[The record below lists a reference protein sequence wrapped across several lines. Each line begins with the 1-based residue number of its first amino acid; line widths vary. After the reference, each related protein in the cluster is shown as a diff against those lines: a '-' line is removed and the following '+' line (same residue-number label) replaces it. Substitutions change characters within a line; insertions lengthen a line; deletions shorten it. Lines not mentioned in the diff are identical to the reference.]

1 VWQSYWKLSGDPFLG
16 HSRCFVPST
25 THEEA
30 VARLVSTIES
40 GQRLAVV
47 RAGAGLGKSAVIA
60 EALARTRNP
69 ARRFSRVVCPIDAL
83 ALYAGLAEGL
93 GRRLPRGFG
102 KPSAWAALVEAVRLC
117 HWQKLQPVLIVDG
130 LEHSEDGPSRSD
142 LERLVH
148 LSPNASGRLTVVAAI
163 RETEESPGLAF
174 GPDWQLAIRLLCLTR
189 TETALYVRLKLA
201 SAGRSDEAFTPR
213 ALNRMYSISTG
224 EPRGIDRLASLGL
237 MAGAYRRLEVV
248 TPDVIDGVAA
258 ECLGNR
264 LVGTLGIIG
273 EAGWPGPAGFC

>member
-16 HSRCFVPST
+16 PSRCFVPST
-25 THEEA
+25 IHEEA

-40 GQRLAVV
+40 GHRLAVV
-47 RAGAGLGKSAVIA
+47 RAGAGLGKTTVIA
-60 EALARTRNP
+60 EALARTRSP

-83 ALYAGLAEGL
+83 ALYSGLAEGL
-93 GRRLPRGFG
+93 GKRLPRGFG

-130 LEHSEDGPSRSD
+130 VEGAEEESYGRD
-142 LERLVH
+142 LERFVH
-148 LSPNASGRLTVVAAI
+148 LSPNASGRLTVIVAL
-163 RETEESPGLAF
+163 RETEDSPGRPF
-174 GPDWQLAIRLLCLTR
+174 GPDWQLAIRLLRLTR
-189 TETALYVRLKLA
+189 TETELYVRLKLE

-213 ALNRMYSISTG
+213 ALNRIYSISAG

-237 MAGAYRRLEVV
+237 MAGAYRRLELV

-258 ECLGNR
+258 ECLGTR
-264 LVGTLGIIG
+264 LLGTLGIIG
-273 EAGWPGPAGFC
+273 EAGWLDPPAFC